1 MMYVATMIDGVDE
14 QSRLLR
20 RAIMRYLSLA
30 SLIVF
35 QATSVS
41 VKKRF
46 PTVDHLLEAGK
57 LQQMLHKIRYLLLWT
72 TYQ

>member
-1 MMYVATMIDGVDE
+1 MYVTTMIDGIDE
-14 QSRLLR
+14 HSRLIR
-20 RAIMRYLSLA
+20 RSIMRYLSLA

-46 PTVDHLLEAGK
+46 PTIDHLLEAGK
-57 LQQMLHKIRYLLLWT
+57 YSLPIIH
-72 TYQ
+72 